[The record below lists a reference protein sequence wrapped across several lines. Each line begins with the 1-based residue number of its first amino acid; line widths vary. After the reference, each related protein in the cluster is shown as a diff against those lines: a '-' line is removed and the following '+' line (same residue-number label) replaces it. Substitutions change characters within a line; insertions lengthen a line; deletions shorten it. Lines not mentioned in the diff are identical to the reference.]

1 MKAFLVVL
9 LFALTTCVFPDNLVK
24 LAKCVL
30 SSQTVF
36 EVLPKAVEAVKSG
49 DYFTLLQIALT
60 ELPKVK
66 EEVMECMDQ
75 PVLKVQCDIT
85 EFEKCKQKCESKRK
99 QDAWAEAACL
109 NDCRRKCCSKP
120 PF

>member
-1 MKAFLVVL
+1 MKSFLVVL
-9 LFALTTCVFPDNLVK
+9 LFTLTTCAFPADLVK

-36 EVLPKAVEAVKSG
+36 EVLPKVVETVKSG
-49 DYFTLLQIALT
+49 DYFTLLQIALS

-75 PVLKVQCDIT
+75 PVLKVQYNVNEYEECVK
-85 EFEKCKQKCESKRK
+85 KCKSSSSDNWYRG
-99 QDAWAEAACL
+99 ACIR
-109 NDCRRKCCSKP
+109 DCSISYRN
-120 PF
+120 